1 MLKLTIE
8 KEKQNLLYENIL
20 TENHR
25 KTCLKNFVLYLKS
38 YGYPHNEICKLAQIT
53 KPTLTEY
60 LTEYQE
66 KGIDSFKI
74 KKWKGQPS
82 KLNYYKDIIDKDFE
96 INPPKSINEAQYR
109 IEKLTGI
116 KRSPTQIQIFIK
128 KLNYKYLKMGSIPGN
143 GDGEDEKREEIR
155 EEFKKKS
162 WNHAWK
168 KQKTVNE

>member
-1 MLKLTIE
+1 MIKLIIE
-8 KEKQNLLYENIL
+8 KEKQEMLYENFL

-25 KTCLKNFVLYLKS
+25 KICLKNFVLYLKS
-38 YGYPHNEICKLAQIT
+38 FDYPHNEICKLAQIS

-60 LTEYQE
+60 LTEY
-66 KGIDSFKI
+66 KNNGIESFKI

-82 KLNYYKDIIDKDFE
+82 KLNDYIDIIDKDFE
-96 INPPKSINEAQYR
+96 INPPKSINEAQER

-143 GDGEDEKREEIR
+143 GDGNDEKREEIR

-162 WNHAWK
+162 WNHAWI
-168 KQKTVNE
+168 KQKTENE